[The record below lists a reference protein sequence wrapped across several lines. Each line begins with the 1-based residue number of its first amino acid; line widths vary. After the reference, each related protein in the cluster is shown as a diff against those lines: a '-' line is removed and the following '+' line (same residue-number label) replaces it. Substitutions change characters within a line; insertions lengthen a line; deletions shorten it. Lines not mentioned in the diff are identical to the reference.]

1 MSFLSSKK
9 SFISSG
15 LLDNMTDIHSHI
27 LFGVDDGVRGFEEAV
42 ASLRW
47 MKSLGINRIYL
58 TPHIMCDFPK
68 NTSEYLSESFRLL
81 IKRLTN
87 DGIDDIP
94 ELRLSAEYMLE
105 PTIEKHKSDGFLS
118 YNNRH
123 ILIETSYINPPIGLA
138 KLLEELMEDGYSP
151 ILAHPERYFY
161 MDKNDYDFLIGQGI
175 KFQLNILSLTGAYG
189 RIAKDKAL
197 FLLNEC
203 YYNYAG
209 SDFHNLERHRDH
221 FSTKCLT
228 KKNIDSLKHIID
240 NNNNLWSPS
249 YRTVY

>member
-27 LFGVDDGVRGFEEAV
+27 LFGVDDGVRNYEETV
-42 ASLRW
+42 ASLQW
-47 MKSLGINRIYL
+47 LKSLGINRLYL
-58 TPHIMCDFPK
+58 TPHIMCDFIN
-68 NTSEYLSESFRLL
+68 NTSVHLSESFRLL
-81 IKRLTN
+81 IKRLEE

-105 PTIEKHKSDGFLS
+105 PTIVKHRCNGFLV
-118 YNNRH
+118 YDDHH
-123 ILIETSYINPPIGLA
+123 ILVETSYINPPIGLA
-138 KLLEELMEDGYSP
+138 KLLEELMEEGYSP
-151 ILAHPERYFY
+151 ILAHPERYYY
-161 MDKNDYDFLIGQGI
+161 MDKDDYDFLIGQGI
-175 KFQLNILSLTGAYG
+175 KFQLNFLSLTGAYG
-189 RIAKDKAL
+189 SMAKDNAL
-197 FLLNEC
+197 FLLNEN

-228 KKNIDSLKHIID
+228 KKNINSLKYIID
-240 NNNNLWSPS
+240 NNNNLWPS
-249 YRTVY
+249 SY